1 MTKPSTAWTRRRRRR
16 GSNAVEF
23 ALCMPIW
30 VALVVAIM
38 EFAWVYFQASSLNA
52 ATNIG
57 CRAGSL
63 IDPGEGDTN
72 LQALDAAATDA
83 MKNVLVNNSLSNDD
97 CSTCVVTVSTSG
109 APPERTLVCEAS
121 RQVHPLIGMFVDT
134 KTMTATQVARLEWQR
149 AAAP

>member
-1 MTKPSTAWTRRRRRR
+1 MSQSRPFRRHRLRG

-30 VALVVAIM
+30 VALVAAIM

-52 ATNIG
+52 ATNLG

-63 IDPGEGDTN
+63 IDPGENDAN
-72 LQALDAAATDA
+72 LEELATVATDT
-83 MKNVLVNNSLSNDD
+83 MKNVLLENSLNNDD
-97 CSTCVVTVSTSG
+97 CSTCVVTVSTVG
-109 APPERTLVCEAS
+109 DPPERTLVCEAS
-121 RQVHPLIGMFVDT
+121 RQVHPLIGLFVDT

>member
-1 MTKPSTAWTRRRRRR
+1 MPMSRPLSTRRSRR

-30 VALVVAIM
+30 VALVAAIM

-63 IDPGEGDTN
+63 IDPGENDVN
-72 LQALDAAATDA
+72 LETLNTVATEA
-83 MKNVLVNNSLSNDD
+83 MKNVLMNNSLNNDD
-97 CSTCVVTVSTSG
+97 CSSCVVTVSTTG
-109 APPERTLVCEAS
+109 DPPERTLVCEAS

-134 KTMTATQVARLEWQR
+134 KTMTATQIARLEAQR